1 MLNYFTLELKFNE
14 PVDLSGEIGPESF
27 MSFKSVFLKSGSNRG
42 QLFLTV
48 GGKKLVIAN
57 LSARKPTRR
66 VNLRLTAEDG
76 EVQLSCSQGC
86 SMFINGFVEDL
97 EDSHHQHEDGCCGHG
112 HEHAEELEE
121 EEEESDV
128 EAEESEESAED
139 EDGESKEVDME
150 GLEMEDDDDDEDDE
164 EDDEE
169 EVEEEDEDDDEEED
183 DEEEDDEDDEEE
195 DEEDDEEEDEDEEEE
210 SQEEE
215 EIVPAASAK
224 KVTFNPKEQGPHVS
238 KSTPEPLKPA
248 IKQGEQPKPKQ
259 PEQPKSK
266 VGTTVTMKGGLK
278 YTILKEGTGPVA
290 NPGKRVNVRYVGCL
304 ASNGRQFDKGQ
315 IKFRLG
321 GGEVIKGWDMGVAGM
336 RVREARRLLIPAHL
350 GYGSRGAPPAI
361 PPNATLAFEV
371 ELLDTQ

>member
-1 MLNYFTLELKFNE
+1 LELKFNE
-14 PVDLSGEIGPESF
+14 PVDLGGEIEPESV

-57 LSARKPTRR
+57 LSARKPTCR

-97 EDSHHQHEDGCCGHG
+97 EDSHHQHEDGFRGLE

-121 EEEESDV
+121 EEEQSDV

-139 EDGESKEVDME
+139 EDAESEEVDME
-150 GLEMEDDDDDEDDE
+150 GLEMEDDDDDDEDDE
-164 EDDEE
+164 EDDE
-169 EVEEEDEDDDEEED
+169 DD

-195 DEEDDEEEDEDEEEE
+195 DDEDDEDEDEDEEEE

-215 EIVPAASAK
+215 EIVPDAPAK

-248 IKQGEQPKPKQ
+248 IKQAEQPKPKQ